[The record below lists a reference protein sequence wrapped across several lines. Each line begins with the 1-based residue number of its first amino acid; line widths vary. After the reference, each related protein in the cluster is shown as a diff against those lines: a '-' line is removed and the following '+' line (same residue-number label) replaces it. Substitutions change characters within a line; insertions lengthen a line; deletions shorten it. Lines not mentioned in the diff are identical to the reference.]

1 MISSYM
7 STLMVNERSLNC
19 VRSSSH
25 SRSRAHTRGQ
35 RHFHLNN
42 YLLCVVCCLFVC
54 VCIWVSEC
62 ASAHALSF
70 SLSQWDVATIHIGR
84 GTGIVS
90 LFLSTYT
97 PRALTHT
104 EFCLI
109 LNGTYWIFKLLVCTK
124 CAMYRVVEYELYYY
138 HYFAQRWML
147 WTYYL
152 FILHQFFLLFRRVP
166 SFIRINKRHRKKWQR
181 ISNDWEI

>member
-54 VCIWVSEC
+54 VWVSEC

-152 FILHQFFLLFRRVP
+152 FIYFTSIFFCFFVEFLH
-166 SFIRINKRHRKKWQR
+166 SF
-181 ISNDWEI
+181 E